1 MIDRRIKLNPTQVE
15 MCEWA
20 LDPMTYF
27 LTEEVEPEERLL
39 VSDLPTVED
48 GHLVL
53 RHQDAT
59 DDLLYRLEEQ
69 FEDMAK
75 DEPWDRPGT
84 KTFNEVVQTRRLTKK
99 IRETMGGVQ

>member
-15 MCEWA
+15 MVEWA

-48 GHLVL
+48 GCLIL

-59 DDLLYRLEEQ
+59 NDLLYRLEEQ
-69 FEDMAK
+69 FEDMA
-75 DEPWDRPGT
+75 EEERWDTPGS
-84 KTFNEVVQTRRLTKK
+84 KVFNEVVQTRRLTKR
-99 IRETMGGVQ
+99 IRQEMVKK